1 MFRKKQ
7 QGTQTELIGV
17 LVQEE
22 LVNCIKLQ
30 VLLQGKNKSR
40 IVRSIIERYAD
51 ANGWTEASLVKRYA
65 DYLHSLWHLRYRE
78 TKEFSVYLEETQIEL
93 LKGGKI
99 SVTLVIEIIKEC
111 DEQRKNQLTNKSK
124 PE

>member
-1 MFRKKQ
+1 MLRKKKQ
-7 QGTQTELIGV
+7 VIQTEFIGI
-17 LVQEE
+17 LVPEE
-22 LVNCIKLQ
+22 LDNCVRLQ
-30 VLLQGKNKSR
+30 TLLQGKSKSR
-40 IVRSIIERYAD
+40 IVRSIIEQYAD
-51 ANGWTEASLVKRYA
+51 DNDWTEASLVKRYA

-93 LKGGKI
+93 LKSGKI

-111 DEQRKNQLTNKSK
+111 DEQRKNQLGNKSK